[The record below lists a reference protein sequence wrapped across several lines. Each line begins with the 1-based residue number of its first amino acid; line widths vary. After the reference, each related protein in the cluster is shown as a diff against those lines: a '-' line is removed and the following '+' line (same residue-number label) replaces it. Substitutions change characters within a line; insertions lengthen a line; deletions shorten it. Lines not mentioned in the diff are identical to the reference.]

1 MLDTTDHYSFRLSSD
16 ESLKG
21 TLSSTF
27 SNGRRPPSSTSS
39 SSSKLKIDQMFNESR
54 ITSVPPK
61 VHQIKMKFQSPKD
74 TIGSVP
80 ASRGIPDRDTP
91 FSEARSAVQKQIQK
105 MFDSSSNSFSRNHA
119 SGRDVLLLG
128 KSKEG
133 VGGVV
138 IKHTSH
144 GVSHDFPSLEP
155 LSHSPPPPIHYG
167 VSDALKSIRPLSTAR
182 SGSVDSIRISES
194 SSLLHTHSSLEQK
207 HQKSRLS
214 SPNLSWESLL
224 SITEKKKEF
233 VKHKVDYLGAL
244 PVPSKSTSL
253 SSLQKPLKDLYFKY
267 RAMKNLG
274 QTNLPGTLEIN
285 DNGLVVQYIREL
297 HKGVQE
303 IFNSFSTI
311 AVWAAVKF
319 MHKRDVVRGSGQIRH
334 SFAFLPLIS
343 DPEGRDKASLF
354 NDIEDQEVELASDTP
369 HPPLFAC
376 VMRRNGAPKQ
386 LECHGFVCSEAEDAI
401 TIAANLYQALLK
413 TMKKRADP
421 NNGVKP
427 SVKKASVPSSASKN
441 LPIPHRETLVTP
453 PTRPPRRR
461 KKETK
466 NSSFRSNGSSRRSI
480 KRGANGRRSGK
491 LSNRASL
498 DRRSS
503 RRKRKPTMPSNVSL
517 TGKGDVYTRV
527 AIPRSKS
534 FMNVTSQYNLQE
546 LFKELKEK
554 EGVESIDDVLK
565 KIISPD
571 GISFN
576 EIKPVYRELLL
587 KLAMTMTQD
596 EIFQRSKNIISQKK
610 STKSQN
616 NNNSSGSG
624 PSKNDGILG
633 SFFNKKNKNGEESSS
648 NSTSSVFSSSNN
660 LKIITKAD
668 ISNPIPIT
676 GKYSNSSTQT
686 RPVKSAPLPP
696 VPQSK
701 LLEDEAYSC
710 CGGCGTDY
718 ETVDYSDC
726 SCISSSS
733 PLVNAKK
740 CSNVGTLASSSSSSS
755 SISSTIVSCNCDYG
769 SCDSNDKC
777 YCTLSQLQ
785 CSLLPKT
792 STTYKKTLTSLNA
805 PSFIE
810 PEKEKTQ
817 SAPGGSGYDS
827 SSKNGYSTSSSCCC
841 SCYYSS
847 SGGSSISSQRLSYLN
862 NKCISP
868 NKVLMCSAVD
878 TKGNV
883 VYQGASHE
891 NNKIQPKDRSKLK
904 ERDAN
909 SKMNIISMKKSA
921 EIAAVFSGAK
931 INQTTDI
938 FNGTEGEEDDKDS
951 TDDAYDSMKNGSHSE
966 QACRHPHDRS
976 VPHQF
981 SEANLKHALG
991 YFP

>member
-91 FSEARSAVQKQIQK
+91 FSEARSAVQKQ
-105 MFDSSSNSFSRNHA
+105 NPEN
-119 SGRDVLLLG
+119 
-128 KSKEG
+128 EG

-214 SPNLSWESLL
+214 SPNLSTGESLL

-274 QTNLPGTLEIN
+274 QTNLP
-285 DNGLVVQYIREL
+285 
-297 HKGVQE
+297 GVQE

-441 LPIPHRETLVTP
+441 LPIPHRETLQWLISEVY
-453 PTRPPRRR
+453 
-461 KKETK
+461 
-466 NSSFRSNGSSRRSI
+466 

-616 NNNSSGSG
+616 NNHSSGSG

-633 SFFNKKNKNGEESSS
+633 SFFNKKNKNGEE
-648 NSTSSVFSSSNN
+648 T
-660 LKIITKAD
+660 D

-777 YCTLSQLQ
+777 YCTLSRNSNNRKKKKLNRLRGVWLR
-785 CSLLPKT
+785 LLIQKWVLNVIFMLLFPA
-792 STTYKKTLTSLNA
+792 TTHLLGVQAFPVNDYHILTTNA
-805 PSFIE
+805 SHPT
-810 PEKEKTQ
+810 K
-817 SAPGGSGYDS
+817 
-827 SSKNGYSTSSSCCC
+827 SSCVQQW
-841 SCYYSS
+841 
-847 SGGSSISSQRLSYLN
+847 IRKETSYTRE
-862 NKCISP
+862 P
-868 NKVLMCSAVD
+868 
-878 TKGNV
+878 
-883 VYQGASHE
+883 SHE